1 MLRALGLGVISA
13 SAKRCTTSATTT
25 SNMISCIQRSAAAVG
40 RSPSLGAR
48 VLASTSRAAAAP
60 PHLPLLAPNLTSST
74 ASSLSRISR
83 SIVAPGSRAPSSGAA
98 LVRPVFTRAA
108 VMSGMR
114 KSPSSLLTRGIGNGS
129 SGQSQVIQIRVPE
142 FLRRPELL
150 FSKRYIK
157 WMLYAG
163 FVFTSFAGMM
173 QRPRASRSS
182 ASVVPHTLSIDLDFK
197 TITHLDTLACVLRLL
212 WLVAIL
218 IATVP
223 PLFQAAN
230 GLFRFM
236 CSVAVVRTPT
246 RAHTH
251 VDAVAR

>member
-173 QRPRASRSS
+173 QRVARARPSCHTLSRSIS
-182 ASVVPHTLSIDLDFK
+182 TLRPSFIGYTCLCAALVVARSDLDSDGASVVPSSEWTLSVHVQCRCG
-197 TITHLDTLACVLRLL
+197 TYTTRTL
-212 WLVAIL
+212 
-218 IATVP
+218 T
-223 PLFQAAN
+223 Q
-230 GLFRFM
+230 
-236 CSVAVVRTPT
+236 
-246 RAHTH
+246 
-251 VDAVAR
+251 